1 MTAPE
6 CCKVGAARTQRRRLS
21 VRTASRLAA
30 AGCSGCRRPVPRES
44 DGVGLRLRPKAS
56 THTRQACAGGPNR
69 RWATAVAH
77 RDRQAP
83 IQSNPFRTAPES
95 ETYCPLALIP
105 RRARRQPRGESGRQ
119 CAIVGHRDAGPSCL
133 HAGSATSAPHT
144 DQSRPCEQRSAAS
157 SRVYRRRYRAPTA
170 STADRST
177 DLLSRCTSMPL
188 ASTPSLTTRTMSAPR

>member
-56 THTRQACAGGPNR
+56 NHTRQTCAGGPNR

-95 ETYCPLALIP
+95 ETYCPGADSEASSEAA
-105 RRARRQPRGESGRQ
+105 ARRERTA
-119 CAIVGHRDAGPSCL
+119 AILGHRDAGPSCL

-144 DQSRPCEQRSAAS
+144 DHSRPCEQRSAATELYG
-157 SRVYRRRYRAPTA
+157 VPAAVLRAH
-170 STADRST
+170 SKHG
-177 DLLSRCTSMPL
+177 
-188 ASTPSLTTRTMSAPR
+188 